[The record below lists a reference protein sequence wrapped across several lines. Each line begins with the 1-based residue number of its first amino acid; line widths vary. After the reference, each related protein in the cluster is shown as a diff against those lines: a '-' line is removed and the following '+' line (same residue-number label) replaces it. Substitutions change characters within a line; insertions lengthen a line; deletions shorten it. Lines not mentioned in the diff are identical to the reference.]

1 MKKRTA
7 FIGALLS
14 LIPLGQPLI
23 IKTGLVVSSAG
34 IILSFTE
41 QVHADNDIY
50 YGEKAIKSYK
60 NEDFSDALIYIN
72 KAIEIDPNNRYH
84 FAMRS
89 AIKGRMGN
97 QEGGC
102 KDLKKAILMPG
113 KTLPSEEMLNAYD
126 RLNCHFYK

>member
-34 IILSFTE
+34 IILSFPE
-41 QVHADNDIY
+41 QVHADDDIY
-50 YGEKAIKSYK
+50 YGEQAIKSYK
-60 NEDFSDALIYIN
+60 NEDFSDALIHIN

-126 RLNCHFYK
+126 RLNCNFYK